1 MTRWRDLDWVLL
13 ALMLAIS
20 LLGIL
25 EIHNATIAT
34 RFAPLWIKQVYYL
47 IAGIGLLLVFSR
59 IDYKL
64 ILESSPWLYLASVA
78 ALGLVLVV
86 GRAIFHSR
94 RWIPVAGTHLQ
105 VSEFVKIVI
114 IVVVARY
121 CGSARLSLAW
131 SDVVKVGGLVGIP
144 AALVLLEPDLG
155 TALTYI
161 PVAIVGLLLG
171 GLRWRQVLV
180 LGLGFLLMLPIA
192 WHELHPYQRDRII
205 GFLQPQ
211 ADPLGSGYQ
220 VLQSKIA
227 VGAGGVLGQGMAQGS
242 QTRGQFLPVPQAD
255 FIFAAFAEEY
265 GFAGALLLLGLYLLL
280 LLRLIQNAHLAP
292 DRYAGMVVM
301 GVVAILAFHVLVNV
315 GMVVG
320 FMPVTGIPLPLM
332 SSGGSSLLFVFIA
345 MGIVMNIRMARFV
358 N

>member
-1 MTRWRDLDWVLL
+1 MIRWRDMDWMLLGVVLL
-13 ALMLAIS
+13 IS
-20 LLGIL
+20 VIGIL

-34 RFAPLWIKQVYYL
+34 KFAPVWIKQVYFL
-47 IAGIGLLLVFSR
+47 VAGIGLLLIFSR
-59 IDYKL
+59 LDYKL
-64 ILESSPWLYLASVA
+64 LVEASPWLYLASVA
-78 ALGLVLVV
+78 ALGLVLVL

-94 RWIPVAGTHLQ
+94 RWIPVAGSHLQ

-121 CGSARLSLAW
+121 CGAARLALTW
-131 SDVVKVGGLVGIP
+131 MDVVRVGLLVGLP
-144 AALVLLEPDLG
+144 AVLVLLEPDLG

-161 PVAIVGLLLG
+161 PVAVVGLILG
-171 GLRWRQVLV
+171 GLRWRQVLL
-180 LGLGFLLMLPIA
+180 LGLGCLLMLPIA
-192 WHELHPYQRDRII
+192 WHELHPYQRDRIV
-205 GFLQPQ
+205 GFLQPT

-227 VGAGGVLGQGMAQGS
+227 VGAGGFWGQGMAQGT
-242 QTRGQFLPVPQAD
+242 QTRGQFLPVPHTD

-280 LLRLIQNAHLAP
+280 LLRLIQNAQLAP
-292 DRYAGMVVM
+292 DRTAGMVVM

-320 FMPVTGIPLPLM
+320 LMPVTGIPLPLM
-332 SSGGSSLLFVFIA
+332 SSGGSSLLFTFIA
-345 MGIVMNIRMARFV
+345 IGMVMNIRMARFV

>member
-1 MTRWRDLDWVLL
+1 MMRWRDLDWL
-13 ALMLAIS
+13 
-20 LLGIL
+20 LLGVVMLISIIGVI
-25 EIHNATIAT
+25 EIHNATIGT
-34 RFAPLWIKQVYYL
+34 KFAPVWGKQVVFL
-47 IAGIGLLLVFSR
+47 IVGIGLLLIFSR

-64 ILESSPWLYLASVA
+64 ILEASPWLYIASVV
-78 ALGLVLVV
+78 ALGLVLVL

-94 RWIPVAGTHLQ
+94 RWIPIAGSHLQ

-121 CGSARLSLAW
+121 CGSARLALTWA
-131 SDVVKVGGLVGIP
+131 DVAKVGGLVGLP

-155 TALTYI
+155 TTLTYI
-161 PVAIVGLLLG
+161 PVAVVGLILG
-171 GLRWRQVLV
+171 GLRWRQVLLLSAV
-180 LGLGFLLMLPIA
+180 FLLMLPVA
-192 WHELHPYQRDRII
+192 WHGLHPYQRERLV
-205 GFLQPQ
+205 GFMKPQ

-227 VGAGGVLGQGMAQGS
+227 VGAGGIWGQGMAQGT
-242 QTRGQFLPVPQAD
+242 QTRGQFLPVPHTD

-265 GFAGALLLLGLYLLL
+265 GFAGALALLGLYLVL
-280 LLRLIQNAHLAP
+280 LLRLIQNARLAP
-292 DRYAGMVVM
+292 DRYAAMVVM

-320 FMPVTGIPLPLM
+320 MMPVTGIPLPLM
-332 SSGGSSLLFVFIA
+332 SSGGSSLLFTFIA
-345 MGIVMNIRMARFV
+345 VGIVMNIRMARFV